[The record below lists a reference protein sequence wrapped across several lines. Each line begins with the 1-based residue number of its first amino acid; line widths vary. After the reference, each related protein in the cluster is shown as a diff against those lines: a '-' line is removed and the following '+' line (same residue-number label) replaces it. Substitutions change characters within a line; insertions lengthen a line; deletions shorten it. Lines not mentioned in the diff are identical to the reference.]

1 MSRVLRAAP
10 LPVLVNGSKLSGW
23 QKVST
28 GRPTDINSA
37 IIIKLFHTS
46 NHKVQTGVNKQNS
59 KQCPIAGCCHLAN
72 WMAWSHSQCT
82 SSCRLTISSQCYKWH
97 KLYIKF
103 HLNRTTRAAVIISY
117 RSSRWWPQWQRWLF
131 ILLGGH
137 SGTNDYSYFL
147 AATVTTMIIHTSWQ
161 PQWQRWLFIL
171 LGSHSDND
179 DYSYFLAATVAP
191 MIIHTSWR
199 PQWQRWLFILLG
211 GHTATVATMIIHQS
225 WRLIIAAVYWLN
237 LNICSIWNY
246 ASCNHYSVIF

>member
-1 MSRVLRAAP
+1 MTQAVYQISSESDHPCCSYHLIPIFKMVATVA
-10 LPVLVNGSKLSGW
+10 
-23 QKVST
+23 T
-28 GRPTDINSA
+28 M
-37 IIIKLFHTS
+37 IIHTS
-46 NHKVQTGVNKQNS
+46 
-59 KQCPIAGCCHLAN
+59 
-72 WMAWSHSQCT
+72 W
-82 SSCRLTISSQCYKWH
+82 R
-97 KLYIKF
+97 
-103 HLNRTTRAAVIISY
+103 
-117 RSSRWWPQWQRWLF
+117 PQWHQWLF
-131 ILLGGH
+131 ILLGSH
-137 SGTNDYSYFL
+137 SDNDDYSYFL
-147 AATVTTMIIHTSWQ
+147 AATVAPMIIHTSWQ